1 MLIYNFLPAFSADQ
15 FLVLLGLE
23 TIFVVLTVTLFKK
36 QISSRVIF
44 FSVSLAVVM
53 ALLSSLIG
61 NGSFGGMMYHERLGW
76 PFPFLTV
83 SRNIEAGSLV
93 GAPFASHFDW
103 LKFIASSAFWG
114 VFPLGF
120 LLNIKAEKRYSLF
133 TGIFLSVL
141 LIFVLVFSLNNARP
155 ALAGAEPAISEAI
168 SPSMRAPD
176 PKSVNIMREMIEQIY
191 PEFADFENQP
201 SFAGQS
207 VKVLLEDGEYYFAYL
222 THGSGIPIV
231 KATCFRVD
239 WKTAYKV
246 GEFPNLLD
254 SYRGYQEVDPKT
266 CKGIR

>member
-1 MLIYNFLPAFSADQ
+1 MLIYNILPAFSADQ

-23 TIFVVLTVTLFKK
+23 TLFVVLTLTVFKK
-36 QISSRVIF
+36 QISFRVLF
-44 FSVSLAVVM
+44 LSLCLALVL

-61 NGSFGGMMYHERLGW
+61 NGYYGGMMYHERLGW

-83 SRNIEAGSLV
+83 SRNIEAGSLA

-103 LKFIASSAFWG
+103 LKFVASSAFWG

-120 LLNIKAEKRYSLF
+120 LLNIKAEKRYTLF

-141 LIFVLVFSLNNARP
+141 LIFLLVFSLNNARP
-155 ALAGAEPAISEAI
+155 ALAGAESTISEAI
-168 SPSMRAPD
+168 FPSMRTPD
-176 PKSVNIMREMIEQIY
+176 PKSVKIMREMIEQTY

-222 THGSGIPIV
+222 THGSGIPIIR
-231 KATCFRVD
+231 ATCFRGD
-239 WKTAYKV
+239 WQTAYKL

-254 SYRGYQEVDPKT
+254 SYLGYQEVDPKT